1 MFLIKNNM
9 KLIDQVKPEVLDA
22 LAESKIEFSSSYKR
36 IILSLESVDRYK
48 QLTIDDIQT
57 LICFLPDEFK
67 PQGDIDMF
75 YGDNIL
81 QEKYKL

>member
-1 MFLIKNNM
+1 MR
-9 KLIDQVKPEVLDA
+9 LIDQVKPEVLDA
-22 LAESKIEFSSSYKR
+22 LAESKIEFSSSYRR
-36 IILSLESVDRYK
+36 IILSLESVNGYK

-57 LICFLPDEFK
+57 LICFLPSEFR
-67 PQGDIDMF
+67 PQCDLDWY

>member
-1 MFLIKNNM
+1 MR
-9 KLIDQVKPEVLDA
+9 LIDQVKPEVLDA
-22 LAESKIEFSSSYKR
+22 LAESKIEFISSYRR
-36 IILSLESVDRYK
+36 IILSLESVERYK
-48 QLTIDDIQT
+48 QLTIDELQT

-67 PQGDIDMF
+67 PQGDVDMF

>member
-1 MFLIKNNM
+1 M
-9 KLIDQVKPEVLDA
+9 KLIDQVKPEVLEA
-22 LAESKIEFSSSYKR
+22 LAESKIEFSSSYRR

-57 LICFLPDEFK
+57 LICFLPDEFR
-67 PQGDIDMF
+67 PQCDIDWY
-75 YGDNIL
+75 YGDKIL

>member
-1 MFLIKNNM
+1 MR
-9 KLIDQVKPEVLDA
+9 LIDKVKPEVLDA
-22 LAESKIEFSSSYKR
+22 LAESKIEFSSSYRR
-36 IILSLESVDRYK
+36 IILSLESVERYK

-57 LICFLPDEFK
+57 LICFLPSEFR
-67 PQGDIDMF
+67 PQCDLDWY

>member
-1 MFLIKNNM
+1 MR
-9 KLIDQVKPEVLDA
+9 LIDQVKPEVLSA
-22 LAESKIEFSSSYKR
+22 LAESKIEFSSSYRR
-36 IILSLESVDRYK
+36 IILSLESVNRYK
-48 QLTIDDIQT
+48 QLTIDEIQT

>member
-1 MFLIKNNM
+1 M
-9 KLIDQVKPEVLDA
+9 KLIDQVKPEVLEA
-22 LAESKIEFSSSYKR
+22 LAESKIEFSSSYRR
-36 IILSLESVDRYK
+36 IILSLESVERYK

>member
-1 MFLIKNNM
+1 M

-22 LAESKIEFSSSYKR
+22 LAESKIEFSSSYRR
-36 IILSLESVDRYK
+36 IILSLKSVDRYK

-57 LICFLPDEFK
+57 LICFLPDEFR
-67 PQGDIDMF
+67 PQCDIDWY
-75 YGDNIL
+75 YGDKIL

>member
-1 MFLIKNNM
+1 M
-9 KLIDQVKPEVLDA
+9 KLIDKLKPEVLDA

-36 IILSLESVDRYK
+36 IILSLESVNGYK
-48 QLTIDDIQT
+48 QLTIDELQT
-57 LICFLPDEFK
+57 LICFLPDQFK

>member
-1 MFLIKNNM
+1 M
-9 KLIDQVKPEVLDA
+9 KLIDQIKPEVLDA
-22 LAESKIEFSSSYKR
+22 LAESKIKYSSSYNR
-36 IILSLESVDRYK
+36 IILSLESVNRYK

-57 LICFLPDEFK
+57 LICFLPDQFK

-81 QEKYKL
+81 QEKYKV

>member
-1 MFLIKNNM
+1 M
-9 KLIDQVKPEVLDA
+9 KLIDKVKPEVLDA
-22 LAESKIEFSSSYKR
+22 LAESKIEYISSYRR
-36 IILSLESVDRYK
+36 IILSLESVERYK
-48 QLTIDDIQT
+48 QLTIDEIQT

>member
-1 MFLIKNNM
+1 M
-9 KLIDQVKPEVLDA
+9 KLIDQVKPEVLEA
-22 LAESKIEFSSSYKR
+22 LAESKIEFSSSYRR
-36 IILSLESVDRYK
+36 IILSLKSVERYK

-67 PQGDIDMF
+67 PQGDVDMF

>member
-1 MFLIKNNM
+1 M

-22 LAESKIEFSSSYKR
+22 LAESKCEFSSSYRR
-36 IILSLESVDRYK
+36 IILSLESVNRYK
-48 QLTIDDIQT
+48 QLTIDEIQT

>member
-1 MFLIKNNM
+1 MR
-9 KLIDQVKPEVLDA
+9 LIDQVKPEVLSA
-22 LAESKIEFSSSYKR
+22 LAESKIEFSSSYRR
-36 IILSLESVDRYK
+36 IILSLESVNGYK
-48 QLTIDDIQT
+48 QLTIDEIQT
-57 LICFLPDEFK
+57 LICFLPDQFK

>member
-1 MFLIKNNM
+1 M
-9 KLIDQVKPEVLDA
+9 KLIDKLKPEVLDA
-22 LAESKIEFSSSYKR
+22 LAESKIEFSSSYRR
-36 IILSLESVDRYK
+36 IILSLESVNGYK
-48 QLTIDDIQT
+48 QLTIDEIQT

>member
-1 MFLIKNNM
+1 M
-9 KLIDQVKPEVLDA
+9 KLIDKVKPEVLDA
-22 LAESKIEFSSSYKR
+22 LAESKVKYGSSYRR
-36 IILSLESVDRYK
+36 IILSLESVERYK

-57 LICFLPDEFK
+57 LICFLPDQFK

>member
-1 MFLIKNNM
+1 MR
-9 KLIDQVKPEVLDA
+9 LIDQVKLEVLDA
-22 LAESKIEFSSSYKR
+22 LAESKIEFSSSYRR
-36 IILSLESVDRYK
+36 IILSLESVERYK

-57 LICFLPDEFK
+57 LICFLPSEFR
-67 PQGDIDMF
+67 PQCDLDWY

>member
-1 MFLIKNNM
+1 MR
-9 KLIDQVKPEVLDA
+9 LIDQVKPEVLDA
-22 LAESKIEFSSSYKR
+22 LAESKIEFSSSYRR

-57 LICFLPDEFK
+57 LICFLPSEFK
-67 PQGDIDMF
+67 PQCDIDWY

>member
-1 MFLIKNNM
+1 MR
-9 KLIDQVKPEVLDA
+9 LIDQIKPEVLDA
-22 LAESKIEFSSSYKR
+22 LAESKIEFSSSYRR
-36 IILSLESVDRYK
+36 IILSLENVERYK

-57 LICFLPDEFK
+57 LICFLPSEFR
-67 PQGDIDMF
+67 PQCDLDWY

>member
-1 MFLIKNNM
+1 MR
-9 KLIDQVKPEVLDA
+9 LIDQVKPEVLDA
-22 LAESKIEFSSSYKR
+22 LAESKIEFSSSYRR
-36 IILSLESVDRYK
+36 IILSLESVNGYK
-48 QLTIDDIQT
+48 QLTIDELQT
-57 LICFLPDEFK
+57 LICFLPDQFK

>member
-1 MFLIKNNM
+1 MR
-9 KLIDQVKPEVLDA
+9 LIDQVKPEILDA
-22 LAESKIEFSSSYKR
+22 LAESKVKYNCSYKR
-36 IILSLESVDRYK
+36 IILSLESVSRYK

-57 LICFLPDEFK
+57 LICFLPDQFK

>member
-1 MFLIKNNM
+1 M
-9 KLIDQVKPEVLDA
+9 KLIDKVKPEVLEA
-22 LAESKIEFSSSYKR
+22 LAESKIEFNSSYRR
-36 IILSLESVDRYK
+36 IILSLESVERYK

-67 PQGDIDMF
+67 PQGDVDMF

>member
-1 MFLIKNNM
+1 M
-9 KLIDQVKPEVLDA
+9 KLIDKVKPEVLDA
-22 LAESKIEFSSSYKR
+22 LAESKIEFSSSYRR
-36 IILSLESVDRYK
+36 IILSLESVNGYK
-48 QLTIDDIQT
+48 QLTIDEIQT

>member
-1 MFLIKNNM
+1 M

-22 LAESKIEFSSSYKR
+22 LAESKIEFSSSYRR
-36 IILSLESVDRYK
+36 IILSLESVNRYK

-57 LICFLPDEFK
+57 LICFLPSDFR
-67 PQGDIDMF
+67 PQCDLDWY

>member
-1 MFLIKNNM
+1 MR
-9 KLIDQVKPEVLDA
+9 LIDQVKPEILDA
-22 LAESKIEFSSSYKR
+22 LAESKIEFSSSYRR
-36 IILSLESVDRYK
+36 IILSLESVERYK

-67 PQGDIDMF
+67 PQGDVDMF

>member
-1 MFLIKNNM
+1 MR
-9 KLIDQVKPEVLDA
+9 LIDQVKPEVLDA
-22 LAESKIEFSSSYKR
+22 LAESKIEFISSYRR
-36 IILSLESVDRYK
+36 IILSLESVERYK

-67 PQGDIDMF
+67 PQSDIDMF